1 MEEIRVAY
9 NPNQSGNALS
19 DVNRAFYIL
28 CYIYNIERIN
38 REGIVRLV
46 YEMMVSIDLWYWR
59 GKK

>member
-46 YEMMVSIDLWYWR
+46 YEMMVSIDLWYW
-59 GKK
+59 